1 MSNYLIDNPGSELFK
16 IPYSLYVPNQTKL
29 LSTKA
34 ELLNNDFDL
43 KFEYKVNRYGFR
55 YTEPTSDNILMSVGC
70 SMTFG
75 QGLPEEYVYPY
86 MISKELGYEC
96 VNVALPG
103 TGPDI
108 QIMNATWALLKYK
121 PKIVLF
127 YMSTPNRR
135 FLATEDGFMNWI
147 PQYDHENLTKIEK
160 QIFITLD
167 EKYNFT
173 RTLQT
178 IWQLYPFVQLCQQLG
193 TKLYFTCWD
202 SEANTHIMKYEF
214 MNYATQLGNINSK
227 LDKARDNMHPG
238 VMSHKEYTERILNAI
253 RL

>member
-1 MSNYLIDNPGSELFK
+1 MDNFLVENPGSELFK
-16 IPYSLYVPNQTKL
+16 VPYSLYVPNQTKL
-29 LSTKA
+29 LSTKNEA
-34 ELLNNDFDL
+34 LNNKFPL
-43 KFEYKVNRYGFR
+43 SFEYNLNSYGFR
-55 YTEPTSDNILMSVGC
+55 YNEPKSDNILLSVGC

-86 MISKELGYEC
+86 MVSKELGYEC

-108 QIMNATWALLKYK
+108 QIMNATWSLLKYK

-135 FLATEDGFMNWI
+135 FLATENGFMNWI
-147 PQYDHENLTKIEK
+147 PQYDHESLTKIEK
-160 QIFITLD
+160 RIFLTLD
-167 EKYNFT
+167 EKYSFT

-178 IWQLYPFVQLCQQLG
+178 IWQLYPFVQLCNSIG
-193 TKLYFTCWD
+193 TKLYFRCWD
-202 SEANTHIMKYEF
+202 GEANAHIMKYEF
-214 MNYATQLGNINSK
+214 MNNVIDMGNINSK
-227 LDKARDNMHPG
+227 LDKARDDLHPG
-238 VMSHKEYTERILNAI
+238 VMSHQEYAERIINAI